1 MEYKIYTSGNELYHH
16 GVRGMKW
23 GIRRYQNK
31 DGSLT
36 NAGKKR
42 RAKLESKI
50 DKLETEHKKLNGMK
64 DSSGAKSSSDKK
76 SVSEMSITELKAATD
91 RMNAEKNYYDAQKS
105 LASAN
110 PKQVSKGK
118 KMAEKFFN
126 DSVLPAISNTAK
138 SYLESYLKKTLG
150 LETKDT
156 LAELKKTYDI
166 LDYQQK
172 IDKIKNP
179 DKYKTA
185 DERTKEYDLK
195 VKKEKAEAD
204 YKSLEETKKELE
216 QTRKELEEERKKNR
230 TEQGGS

>member
-1 MEYKIYTSGNELYHH
+1 MEYCELYHH
-16 GVRGMKW
+16 GIRGMKW

-42 RAKLESKI
+42 RAKLEGELE
-50 DKLETEHKKLNGMK
+50 KLGGGKKETG
-64 DSSGAKSSSDKK
+64 SGQK
-76 SVSEMSITELKAATD
+76 SVSEMTNKELQEHTT
-91 RMNAEKNYYDAQKS
+91 RMQLEKNYYDAQKS

-126 DSVLPAISNTAK
+126 DSILPAISSSAK

-150 LETKDT
+150 LDTKDT
-156 LAELKKTYDI
+156 LGELKKTYDL
-166 LDYQQK
+166 LDYQQR

-195 VKKEKAEAD
+195 VKKEKAAAD

-230 TEQGGS
+230 TEQGDS